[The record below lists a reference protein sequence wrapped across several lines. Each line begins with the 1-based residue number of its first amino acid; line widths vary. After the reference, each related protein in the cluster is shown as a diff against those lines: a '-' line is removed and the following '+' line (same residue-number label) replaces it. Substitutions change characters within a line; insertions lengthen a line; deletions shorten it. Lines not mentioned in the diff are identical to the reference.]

1 MTTGSGFSTPS
12 PPFTSQ
18 LLGTCPQEKE
28 RFLSRAHV
36 MLPPV
41 VASTALRVKPTL
53 ILKRDTFIHS
63 FIKLHWALLPG
74 RPQVEPFT
82 RQRPCPVELL
92 FGGEGTGNR
101 QIRHLSNDED
111 YRSRERREGK
121 WDS

>member
-1 MTTGSGFSTPS
+1 
-12 PPFTSQ
+12 
-18 LLGTCPQEKE
+18 
-28 RFLSRAHV
+28 

-121 WDS
+121 WGQLRIISISDKVVTGGWHCRKASL